1 MTEQRRNG
9 TAKQA
14 SVGVDIGGTFTD
26 FVLLD
31 HALRSVRTHKRL
43 TTYPDPSVGMLDGLD
58 AILKAAAID
67 YDACARILHGTTL
80 VSNVLIE
87 HRGALIGLLTTRGF
101 RDVLEVGYEQRYD
114 IYDLGLTFPAP
125 LVPRNLRREVNERIN
140 RNGQVVQALSTAQVR
155 QELRELAG
163 AGVKAIAVCLLH
175 SYANP
180 AHEESIAEIIRSEY
194 PEIEV
199 SMSSEIAA
207 EIGEYSRL
215 STTVANAY
223 VQPLIRGYV
232 ENLEAQLTRRGFGGQ
247 LFLMQSNG
255 GLMTPEVSCRLP
267 IRLLESGPAGAATIA
282 AFLGRELGI
291 PDLVAF
297 DMGGTTA
304 KSCLI
309 LEGVPARVSEFEV
322 ARVDRFMAGSGLPI
336 RTPAVDLIEI
346 GAGGGSLATINEL
359 ELLQIGPESAGAD
372 PGPACYGLGGEQPT
386 VTDAGVVLGYLDPDS
401 FLGGTMRLDRGLAE
415 ASLDR
420 LAKQAG
426 LTSTEVAWGIYS
438 VACNMMAG
446 AARAHIIERGHD
458 PRRFPLVAFGGAGP
472 IHATRMARILG
483 ASEVIIPPLSGV
495 ASALGMLVAPMT
507 IELSRSLPAPLASTE
522 WQRLEGL
529 YKQMETSAVEMFDV
543 GAAEASQVKLKK
555 LADMRLDGQF
565 HSIEVDLPE
574 VALTGGAE
582 AAIADSFDSRY
593 EHLYHSVLPGY
604 TRLVITW
611 RLLATLPPPAFD
623 AKTLMPSSAHENAV
637 HSSGS
642 RRVYFPEANGYA
654 EGTPVYQRGDLP
666 VGSRIEGPAIVEE
679 PESTTVIGPG
689 DVLQVDE
696 SGSLRIK
703 VGQ

>member
-1 MTEQRRNG
+1 MSQGSNG
-9 TAKQA
+9 SGKQV

-31 HALRSVRTHKRL
+31 HASRSVRTHKLL
-43 TTYPDPSVGMLDGLD
+43 TTYPDPSEGMLNGLD
-58 AILKAAAID
+58 IVLKAAEAE
-67 YDACARILHGTTL
+67 YAACARILHGTTL

-87 HRGALIGLLTTRGF
+87 RRGALTGLLTTRGF
-101 RDVLEVGYEQRYD
+101 RDILEVGYEQRYD

-125 LVPRNLRREVNERIN
+125 LVPRNLRREIAERVS
-140 RNGQVVQALSTAQVR
+140 RDGDVVQAISPDQVR
-155 QELRELAG
+155 QEITELVR

-175 SYANP
+175 SYANS
-180 AHEESIAEIIRSEY
+180 AHEEVIATIIRDEH

-199 SMSSEIAA
+199 STSSDIAA
-207 EIGEYSRL
+207 EVGEYPRL

-223 VQPLIRGYV
+223 VQPLIRGYLG
-232 ENLEAQLTRRGFGGQ
+232 NLETQLSRRGFDGQ

-255 GLMTPEVSCRLP
+255 GLMTPEVSRRLP

-309 LEGVPARVSEFEV
+309 LDGLPARVSEFEV

-346 GAGGGSLATINEL
+346 GAGGGSLAKLNEL

-372 PGPACYGLGGEQPT
+372 PGPACYGLGGDQPT

-401 FLGGTMRLDRGLAE
+401 FLGGTMKLNRELAE
-415 ASLDR
+415 AALGR
-420 LAKQAG
+420 LASEAG
-426 LTSTEVAWGIYS
+426 LTMTEAAWGIYS

-472 IHATRMARILG
+472 VHAARMARLLG

-522 WQRLEGL
+522 WQRLDRL
-529 YKQMETSAVEMFDV
+529 YQTMATSAVAMFDV
-543 GAAEASQVKLKK
+543 SSGEASAVGFKK

-565 HSIEVDLPE
+565 HSIEVELPE
-574 VALTGGAE
+574 VALTGAAE
-582 AAIADSFDSRY
+582 PEIARSFDSRY
-593 EHLYHSVLPGY
+593 EHLYHSVLPDY

-623 AKTLMPSSAHENAV
+623 PKTLMPASARDGAVSST
-637 HSSGS
+637 GT
-642 RRVYFPEANGYA
+642 RRVYFPEAAGYV
-654 EGTPVYQRGDLP
+654 EDTPVYRRSDLP
-666 VGSRIEGPAIVEE
+666 VGSRLQGPAIVEE

-689 DVLQVDE
+689 DELAVDA

-703 VGQ
+703 VGD

>member
-1 MTEQRRNG
+1 V
-9 TAKQA
+9 

-31 HALRSVRTHKRL
+31 HALRSVRTHKLL

-58 AILKAAAID
+58 IILKAAGAD
-67 YDACARILHGTTL
+67 YSACTRILHGTTL

-87 HRGALIGLLTTRGF
+87 RRGALTGLLTTRGF
-101 RDVLEVGYEQRYD
+101 RDILEVGYEQRYD

-125 LVPRNLRREVNERIN
+125 LVPRNLRREIAERVNRD
-140 RNGQVVQALSTAQVR
+140 GAVVQAISQGQVR
-155 QELRELAG
+155 EEIAELVRV
-163 AGVKAIAVCLLH
+163 GVKAIAVCLLH
-175 SYANP
+175 SYANS
-180 AHEESIAEIIRSEY
+180 AHEEAIAQIIRDEY

-199 SMSSEIAA
+199 SASSDIAA
-207 EIGEYSRL
+207 EVGEYPRL

-223 VQPLIRGYV
+223 VQPLIRGYL
-232 ENLEAQLTRRGFGGQ
+232 ENLETQLAGRGFHGQ

-255 GLMTPEVSCRLP
+255 GLMTPEVSRRLP

-282 AFLGRELGI
+282 AFLGKELGI

-309 LEGVPARVSEFEV
+309 LDGVPARVSEFEV

-346 GAGGGSLATINEL
+346 GAGGGSLATLNEL
-359 ELLQIGPESAGAD
+359 ELLQIGPESSGAD

-386 VTDAGVVLGYLDPDS
+386 VTDAGVVLGYLDPDA
-401 FLGGTMRLDRGLAE
+401 FLGGTMKLNRALAE
-415 ASLDR
+415 AALER
-420 LAKQAG
+420 LAKAAG
-426 LTSTEVAWGIYS
+426 LTMTEVAWGIYS

-472 IHATRMARILG
+472 IHAARMARILG

-507 IELSRSLPAPLASTE
+507 IELSRSLPTPLASTE
-522 WQRLEGL
+522 WPRLESL
-529 YKQMETSAVEMFDV
+529 YNTMASNAVEMFDV
-543 GAAEASQVKLKK
+543 GAAEAGTVKIKK

-574 VALTGGAE
+574 VALTGAAE
-582 AAIADSFDSRY
+582 PEIARSFDSRY

-611 RLLATLPPPAFD
+611 RMLATLPPPAFD
-623 AKTLMPSSAHENAV
+623 PKTLMPSSASEGEAR
-637 HSSGS
+637 SKGS
-642 RRVYFPEANGYA
+642 RRVYFPEAGGYV
-654 EGTPVYQRGDLP
+654 EDTPVYRRADLG
-666 VGSRIEGPAIVEE
+666 VGSRLEGPAIVEE
-679 PESTTVIGPG
+679 RESTTVIGPG
-689 DVLQVDE
+689 DELSVDA

-703 VGQ
+703 VEN

>member
-1 MTEQRRNG
+1 MAHASNG
-9 TAKQA
+9 SAHRV

-31 HALRSVRTHKRL
+31 HASRTVRTHKRL
-43 TTYPDPSVGMLDGLD
+43 TTYPDPSSGMLDGLD
-58 AILKAAAID
+58 AILAAAGVG

-87 HRGALIGLLTTRGF
+87 RRGAITGLLTTQGF

-114 IYDLGLTFPAP
+114 IYDLGLRFPAP
-125 LVPRNLRREVNERIN
+125 LIPRSLRREVRERVN
-140 RNGQVVQALSTAQVR
+140 RDGDVVQPISREQVGQQVEALVH
-155 QELRELAG
+155 

-180 AHEESIAEIIRSEY
+180 AHEESVAEVIRSAH

-199 SMSSEIAA
+199 SISSEIAA
-207 EIGEYSRL
+207 EVGEFARL
-215 STTVANAY
+215 STTAANAY
-223 VQPLIRGYV
+223 VQPLIRGYL
-232 ENLEAQLTRRGFGGQ
+232 ESLEAQLDRRGFTGQ
-247 LFLMQSNG
+247 FFLMQSNG
-255 GLMTPEVSCRLP
+255 GLMTPEVSRRLP

-282 AFLGRELGI
+282 AFLGRELDL

-309 LEGVPARVSEFEV
+309 LEGSPARVSEFEV

-346 GAGGGSLATINEL
+346 GAGGGSLAALNEL
-359 ELLQIGPESAGAD
+359 GLLQIGPESAGAD

-386 VTDAGVVLGYLDPDS
+386 VTDACVVLGYLDPAS
-401 FLGGTMRLDRGLAE
+401 FLGGTMRLDPALAEKALDGLAK
-415 ASLDR
+415 R
-420 LAKQAG
+420 AG
-426 LTSTEVAWGIYS
+426 LSLTETAWGVYN

-446 AARAHIIERGHD
+446 AARAHIIERGQD

-472 IHATRMARILG
+472 IHAVRMARILG

-507 IELSRSLPAPLASTE
+507 IELSRSLPAPLASTQ
-522 WQRLEGL
+522 WDRLDGV
-529 YKQMETSAVEMFDV
+529 YTQMREAAVEMFAVDAQE
-543 GAAEASQVKLKK
+543 AAKVSLKK
-555 LADMRLDGQF
+555 RADMRLDGQF
-565 HSIEVDLPE
+565 HSIEVELPE
-574 VALTGGAE
+574 VALSATAQP
-582 AAIADSFDSRY
+582 AIAKSFDSRY
-593 EHLYHSVLPGY
+593 EQLYHSVLPDY
-604 TRLVITW
+604 TRMVITW
-611 RLLATLPPPAFD
+611 RLLATLPPPTFD
-623 AKTLMPSSAHENAV
+623 PKTLMPAPSSIGEARQRAA
-637 HSSGS
+637 

-654 EGTPVYQRGDLP
+654 EGTPVYRRGDLG
-666 VGSRIEGPAIVEE
+666 VGVRVEGPAIVEE
-679 PESTTVIGPG
+679 PESTTVLGPG
-689 DVLQVDE
+689 DSLVVDG